1 VEKIRLLLI
10 EDNRLLRDSLTAI
23 LRKQRGLNVVAAV
36 ESTKHALHKA
46 QESKPHVILLGL
58 DFHAAEALRK
68 QVPEAK
74 MIVMN
79 FMPLQEDV
87 LEFIRLEVSG
97 FILKDA
103 TLRDFLKTVRSVARG
118 NKVLPPSL
126 TDSLFSQVVEHA
138 GRMGGAQ
145 LSESVRMTG
154 REREII
160 EVIAEGLSNKEIAQ
174 RLHIAVHTVKSHI
187 HNILEKLALHTRL
200 EIATYA
206 HSKGISKSSRS

>member
-1 VEKIRLLLI
+1 
-10 EDNRLLRDSLTAI
+10 
-23 LRKQRGLNVVAAV
+23 
-36 ESTKHALHKA
+36 
-46 QESKPHVILLGL
+46 
-58 DFHAAEALRK
+58 
-68 QVPEAK
+68 

-126 TDSLFSQVVEHA
+126 TDSLFSRVVEHT
-138 GRMGGAQ
+138 GRMGEAQ